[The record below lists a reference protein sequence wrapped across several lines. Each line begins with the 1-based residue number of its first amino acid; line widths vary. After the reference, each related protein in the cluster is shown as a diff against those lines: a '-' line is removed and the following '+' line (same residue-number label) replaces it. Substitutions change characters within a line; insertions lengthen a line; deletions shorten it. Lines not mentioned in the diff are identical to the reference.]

1 MDRCRRHV
9 LELAL
14 CSSLLWPPLSLAQD
28 QTVPQ
33 DNAAKPQSPKEA
45 KKREKKLSRELAS
58 QGGDWLRDIVPDIIT
73 EQERRAFLELGTEE
87 EREQFKEIFWRD
99 RNPDHD
105 SPINPVREEHYRRLA
120 YADEHFASGIPG
132 RKTDRGHIYIIW
144 GPPDEIESHPSGG
157 TYERSPEQGGGFST
171 AYAWELWRYRHLE
184 GIGENIEI
192 EFVDPSGTGEYH
204 ITRDPCEKDA
214 LTDVPGAGLSLS
226 ELIGSSSKAGRFTNA
241 SGSTCPMPIG
251 GTTASMNEFD
261 VLDRYFRVQRPP
273 ERFKGMSELVTVNV
287 VHNDIHMAYRADFSA

>member
-1 MDRCRRHV
+1 MDRCRHV
-9 LELAL
+9 LQLAL
-14 CSSLLWPPLSLAQD
+14 CSSLLWPPLSLGQD

-58 QGGDWLRDIVPDIIT
+58 QGGDWLRNIVPDIIT
-73 EQERRAFLELGTEE
+73 EQERRAFLELGT
-87 EREQFKEIFWRD
+87 
-99 RNPDHD
+99 
-105 SPINPVREEHYRRLA
+105 
-120 YADEHFASGIPG
+120 DE
-132 RKTDRGHIYIIW
+132 D
-144 GPPDEIESHPSGG
+144 
-157 TYERSPEQGGGFST
+157 
-171 AYAWELWRYRHLE
+171 
-184 GIGENIEI
+184 
-192 EFVDPSGTGEYH
+192 H

-226 ELIGSSSKAGRFTNA
+226 ELIGSSSRAGRFTNA

-273 ERFKGMSELVTVNV
+273 ERFKGMSELVTVTA
-287 VHNDIHMAYRADFSA
+287 VHNDIPMAYRADFLRVTSNTVPVPTPLQVP